1 MKKQDNE
8 SLIQE
13 LTKRLD
19 WYIMKASDEEFDAD
33 EVQTLMKLLD
43 NLKTEEDNVED
54 ELPVEEA
61 LDDFW
66 KHCEER
72 EEEERLLLGTEEE
85 KDKSEPVAEK
95 EEDKPREGKLHKV
108 LWYFRRRRFA
118 VVAAAVLVV
127 MVLGGSWQVVANAE
141 KHGGF
146 FWWMDKNEEGT
157 TMITAPEG
165 AEESD
170 SSRIEIYDNIKKIPE
185 DCRKYVE
192 QTCEISAASQYN
204 FSYAKIVRGTHNDT
218 IYVFLKNNSEIL
230 RFEIKMYPQKIL
242 RVRETYP
249 GFTFEKEFD
258 NDGIVFDVFSK
269 KEMSRTLVLLLLAD
283 LLKESGLPSRQVSLF
298 ALVDALLENKQNVE
312 LLSRGNLFENKYQA
326 LWPDTDAIRKETD
339 EVYNRICE
347 DGKFKEVMD
356 VLLEFAEKLRLIVWS
371 MTAEGNKPAETVEKE
386 TDSTASELTEQPEI
400 RQKIIRAY
408 VYEREFRRIKAL
420 PDFKKLLAWL
430 NENQI
435 NLRQFKHKISIVF
448 QNARDG
454 ELNLLFTG
462 DAQPEHLKMIA
473 ENYDGKLPLYEHYW
487 CIKVPHHGTQGH
499 YFDFSQYE
507 PENMLISNGIHFANS
522 KKESKELRTSPL
534 YGGLFYIPDTHMYC
548 SNCDCCD
555 SYENGCSCKEADVI
569 SPAYYKDI

>member
-1 MKKQDNE
+1 MKVRMYNVGFGDCFCLRDRKK
-8 SLIQE
+8 SL
-13 LTKRLD
+13 L
-19 WYIMKASDEEFDAD
+19 
-33 EVQTLMKLLD
+33 V
-43 NLKTEEDNVED
+43 
-54 ELPVEEA
+54 
-61 LDDFW
+61 DF
-66 KHCEER
+66 
-72 EEEERLLLGTEEE
+72 GT
-85 KDKSEPVAEK
+85 
-95 EEDKPREGKLHKV
+95 
-108 LWYFRRRRFA
+108 
-118 VVAAAVLVV
+118 
-127 MVLGGSWQVVANAE
+127 N
-141 KHGGF
+141 
-146 FWWMDKNEEGT
+146 N
-157 TMITAPEG
+157 
-165 AEESD
+165 
-170 SSRIEIYDNIKKIPE
+170 SRIEGRPRREIFDVIISDLSTIKSKNLLLTHFHMDHLSGLLYMMKKKDISVDFGKIYLP
-185 DCRKYVE
+185 
-192 QTCEISAASQYN
+192 
-204 FSYAKIVRGTHNDT
+204 
-218 IYVFLKNNSEIL
+218 
-230 RFEIKMYPQKIL
+230 
-242 RVRETYP
+242 
-249 GFTFEKEFD
+249 
-258 NDGIVFDVFSK
+258 DVFSK
-269 KEMSRTLVLLLLAD
+269 KEMSRTLLLLLLAD

-312 LLSRGNLFENKYQA
+312 LLSRGKLFENKYQA
-326 LWPDTDAIRKETD
+326 LWPDTDVIRKETD

-347 DGKFKEVMD
+347 DGKFKEVMA

-386 TDSTASELTEQPEI
+386 TDLTASELTEQPEV

-420 PDFKKLLAWL
+420 PDFKKLLEWL